1 VDLNRIIQDLK
12 AERDTLAAAIECL
25 EQLAAGR
32 ARKRGR
38 PPKWLSER
46 GSQQYVSLRAE
57 PHDRNIPDEVKHED
71 YARDDNTCR
80 LAEPQNSTGHRKR
93 KRAHQERLRA

>member
-1 VDLNRIIQDLK
+1 MDLNRIIQGLK
-12 AERDTLAAAIECL
+12 TERDVLAAAIECL

-46 GSQQYVSLRAE
+46 GEGRQPSNADAPKNDS
-57 PHDRNIPDEVKHED
+57 
-71 YARDDNTCR
+71 
-80 LAEPQNSTGHRKR
+80 
-93 KRAHQERLRA
+93 ERPPAGVR

>member
-1 VDLNRIIQDLK
+1 MDLNTIILNLK

-25 EQLAAGR
+25 EQLAAGC

-46 GSQQYVSLRAE
+46 GEGTQPSNASAPKNDSERPPAGLR
-57 PHDRNIPDEVKHED
+57 
-71 YARDDNTCR
+71 
-80 LAEPQNSTGHRKR
+80 
-93 KRAHQERLRA
+93 

>member
-1 VDLNRIIQDLK
+1 VDINRIIQDLK
-12 AERDTLAAAIECL
+12 VERDRLAAAIECL

-46 GSQQYVSLRAE
+46 GEGGQPSNADAPKNDSERPPAGLR
-57 PHDRNIPDEVKHED
+57 
-71 YARDDNTCR
+71 
-80 LAEPQNSTGHRKR
+80 
-93 KRAHQERLRA
+93 

>member
-12 AERDTLAAAIECL
+12 VERDRLAAAIECL

-38 PPKWLSER
+38 PPKWLNARAESGQPSNADAPKNDSER
-46 GSQQYVSLRAE
+46 PPAGVR
-57 PHDRNIPDEVKHED
+57 
-71 YARDDNTCR
+71 
-80 LAEPQNSTGHRKR
+80 
-93 KRAHQERLRA
+93 